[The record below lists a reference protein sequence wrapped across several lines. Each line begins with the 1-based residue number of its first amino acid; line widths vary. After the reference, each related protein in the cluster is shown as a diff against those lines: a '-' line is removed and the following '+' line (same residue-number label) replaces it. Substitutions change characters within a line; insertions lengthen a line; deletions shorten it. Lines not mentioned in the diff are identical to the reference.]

1 MRMIPKKV
9 NIKNTVWKCYS
20 FPDILVALGI
30 LLVIFFAISAEN
42 WAFAIV
48 MLIVAVVLFMP
59 TQDGIFYT
67 YLFALLK
74 FAGGRKKFVRT
85 DVRTLSRNMQERPLT
100 DTEPENSQTHQM
112 DEKDK
117 FKQVFFK
124 KKSQEGSSRSKNVR
138 TNVPT
143 SNVRTDVRTLSPS
156 SAKGTIEGLLG
167 IRELRPNGVL
177 VYQGGYFG
185 KVLKLG
191 QKNYYIEDEDA
202 QNADV
207 ECFAN
212 ALKMFEGMQCADLV
226 KLDRPINFDRFSKAY
241 FDRLNELEHGE
252 HSPADEVRIGIM
264 TERVDTI
271 DSLNNVDR
279 EYASQFYL
287 VIYDRNEADLER
299 LTFNVRMEIVRS
311 GINARELSARE
322 TAVFYKYSFSRNFD
336 ERDINDVRDEDLL
349 LWALPKEG
357 VFSANR
363 YTVDGVE
370 ASIMAIADY
379 PLYVYNAWGARLFN
393 IPNTKVVM
401 HIGAEEKNRAIHRI
415 DHVIGEMQ
423 TKRLTSDRASEANS
437 ANSHEGTM
445 EVLLQALQQGNENLL
460 NVTLTVTAYKYLDDA
475 NYRRSVRR
483 DIMVNNFKL
492 STLYGL
498 QQDGFI
504 SSGLTPVSKLKSY
517 TTGINSSSL
526 AAVFPFVRTVCM
538 DDGGILLG
546 TNYDSGYPFILNIWK
561 RDALHQNSNGM
572 VIGLPGSGKSYF
584 LKTLLL
590 NEWSNGTKVIVLDP
604 EAEYLGITRNAH
616 GNVIDVGSAREGRIN
631 PFHVYQILSED
642 GTPAPT
648 DVTFS
653 THLKTLE
660 SFFRIVLGDVNS
672 DVLELVNNLALE
684 AYARRGINETT
695 DCTQLPPEAFPVFAD
710 LLEILKGQD
719 VSQMDEYSR
728 REKHTAELYLEK
740 FVTGR
745 YSDIWNAPST
755 LQADADMIDFN
766 FQSLFA
772 NKNNIV
778 ANAQM
783 LLVFRWIEQAV
794 INARERNRSGEG
806 IHTLIVC
813 DEAHLFIDAKFPIAL
828 DFFYSMNKRI
838 RKYGGSF
845 IPATQNI
852 ADWNANE
859 ELRSKSSA
867 IIKNSQYTFIFKLS
881 SPDMADVLDLY
892 RAGESFN
899 DDERAMI
906 MRAET
911 GQAFFVGSTEFRA
924 GVEIIASPD
933 IEQLF
938 NEEGGKTA

>member
-30 LLVIFFAISAEN
+30 LLIIFFAISAEN
-42 WAFAIV
+42 WAFAII

-67 YLFALLK
+67 YLFSLIK
-74 FAGGRKKFVRT
+74 FATGRKKFVRT
-85 DVRTLSRNMQERPLT
+85 GVRTTAIAQKPVARLEAEKQPKDGSGNVKIKFQQVLFKSKPQEKTVRTERMDNSYGRNVRTNDVRTLPAA
-100 DTEPENSQTHQM
+100 P
-112 DEKDK
+112 
-117 FKQVFFK
+117 
-124 KKSQEGSSRSKNVR
+124 
-138 TNVPT
+138 
-143 SNVRTDVRTLSPS
+143 
-156 SAKGTIEGLLG
+156 AKGTIENLLG
-167 IRELRPNGVL
+167 IRDLRPNGTL

-191 QKNYYIEDEDA
+191 QKNYYIEDEDS

-212 ALKMFEGMQCADLV
+212 ALKMLEGAQCADLV
-226 KLDRPINFDRFSKAY
+226 KLDRPLNFDGFSKAY
-241 FDRLNELEHGE
+241 FDRLSALEHGD
-252 HSPADEVRIGIM
+252 HSPADEVRIKIM
-264 TERVDTI
+264 TERVETI
-271 DSLNNVDR
+271 DSLNNVEK

-287 VIYDRNEADLER
+287 VVYDRNEADLER
-299 LTFNVRMEIVRS
+299 LTLNVHMEIARS
-311 GINARELSARE
+311 GISVRELNAREA
-322 TAVFYKYSFSRNFD
+322 AVFYKYSFSRNFD
-336 ERDINDVRDEDLL
+336 ERDVQNAKDSELL
-349 LWALPKEG
+349 SWAIPKE
-357 VFSANR
+357 VTFSGNH
-363 YTVDGVE
+363 YMVDGVE
-370 ASIMAIADY
+370 ASVFAIADY
-379 PLYVYNAWGARLFN
+379 PLYVTNAWGARLFN
-393 IPNTKVVM
+393 IPNTKIVM
-401 HIGAEEKNRAIHRI
+401 HIAAEEKNRAIRRI

-437 ANSHEGTM
+437 ADSHQETM
-445 EVLLQALQQGNENLL
+445 EVLLTALQQGNENLL

-483 DIMVNNFKL
+483 DVLVNNFKL

-498 QQDGFI
+498 QQDGFVAA
-504 SSGLTPVSKLKSY
+504 GLTPVCTLKSY
-517 TTGINSSSL
+517 TTGINSTSL

-546 TNYDSGYPFILNIWK
+546 TSYDSGYPFILNIWK

-604 EAEYLGITRNAH
+604 EAEYLGITRNAC
-616 GNVIDVGSAREGRIN
+616 GNVIDVGSAQEGRIN

-642 GTPAPT
+642 GSPAAT
-648 DVTFS
+648 NVTFS

-660 SFFRIVLGDVNS
+660 SFFRIVLGDVSS

-710 LLEILKGQD
+710 LLEILKGRD
-719 VSQMDEYSR
+719 VTAMDEYTR
-728 REKHTAELYLEK
+728 REKHIAELYLEK

-745 YSDIWNAPST
+745 YSDLWNAPST
-755 LQADADMIDFN
+755 LRADADMIDFN

-772 NKNNIV
+772 NKNNVV

-794 INARERNRSGEG
+794 INARERNRSGDA

-813 DEAHLFIDAKFPIAL
+813 DEAHLFIDSRFPIAL

-933 IEQLF
+933 VESLF
-938 NEEGGKTA
+938 DEEGGIVA

>member
-30 LLVIFFAISAEN
+30 LLIIFFAISAEN
-42 WAFAIV
+42 WVFAII
-48 MLIVAVVLFMP
+48 MLVVAVVLFMP

-74 FAGGRKKFVRT
+74 FAGGRKKYVRT
-85 DVRTLSRNMQERPLT
+85 DVRTLARNGKEKLLANNEPDEQQTSLNSR
-100 DTEPENSQTHQM
+100 
-112 DEKDK
+112 KDK

-124 KKSQEGSSRSKNVR
+124 KKSQEGSSTSENVR
-138 TNVPT
+138 TNVRT
-143 SNVRTDVRTLSPS
+143 DNVRTNVLTLSSTS
-156 SAKGTIEGLLG
+156 SKGTIEGLLG

-212 ALKMFEGMQCADLV
+212 ALKMFEGAQCADLV

-241 FDRLNELEHGE
+241 FDRLNELEHGD
-252 HSPADEVRIGIM
+252 HSPADEVRISIM

-271 DSLNNVDR
+271 DSLNNVDK

-336 ERDINDVRDEDLL
+336 ERDINDVLEEDLL
-349 LWALPKEG
+349 SWALPKEV
-357 VFSANR
+357 VFSSNH
-363 YTVDGVE
+363 YTVDGIE

-379 PLYVYNAWGARLFN
+379 PLYVYNAWGAWLFN

-475 NYRRSVRR
+475 NYRRNVRR

-504 SSGLTPVSKLKSY
+504 TAGLTPVSKLKSY

-695 DCTQLPPEAFPVFAD
+695 DCTRLPPEAFPVFAD

-933 IEQLF
+933 VERLF
-938 NEEGGKTA
+938 DEEGGIVA